1 MITNNND
8 TSFDKGTGILTNNSR
23 GVTIQKNET
32 SYNIFLLAMVLLLF
46 FLIEIG
52 MLYWIVERENNLKKD
67 FESYKVEV
75 NNQLTQVHLDMTSLV
90 NLYGSK

>member
-1 MITNNND
+1 MITNNKN
-8 TSFDKGTGILTNNSR
+8 SFDKGTGILTNNSR

-32 SYNIFLLAMVLLLF
+32 SYNILLLAMVLFLF

-67 FESYKVEV
+67 FESYKVEIDNRFEGV
-75 NNQLTQVHLDMTSLV
+75 QSVITQLVDS
-90 NLYGSK
+90 YRSK

>member
-1 MITNNND
+1 MITNNKN
-8 TSFDKGTGILTNNSR
+8 SFDKGTGILTNNSR

-32 SYNIFLLAMVLLLF
+32 SYNILLLAMVLFLF

-75 NNQLTQVHLDMTSLV
+75 NNQLTNLHSGMKGLIK
-90 NLYGSK
+90 LYGSK